1 MFHANLRTTARQLM
15 PVGIGAVKCG
25 ARGLA
30 TTTPP
35 QNFRVLGVQQ
45 IAIGGLDKAPLSHLW
60 SDLLGVPKIGSYKAE
75 KEVCSSER
83 SHGSLGSSVH
93 ANTTALISNTAAAH
107 AHPTITCS

>member
-45 IAIGGLDKAPLSHLW
+45 IAEALPVRAQAARAEHHRHPQSPKK
-60 SDLLGVPKIGSYKAE
+60 VPSAQQ
-75 KEVCSSER
+75 R
-83 SHGSLGSSVH
+83 AQMHFL
-93 ANTTALISNTAAAH
+93 AL
-107 AHPTITCS
+107 